1 MLKHAESDPDSV
13 MKKLKKKKTKT
24 LLELKVFFYPCSD
37 EKRSR
42 EELQM

>member
-13 MKKLKKKKTKT
+13 MKKKKKKTPRT
-24 LLELKVFFYPCSD
+24 KVFFYPCSD

-42 EELQM
+42 EELQI